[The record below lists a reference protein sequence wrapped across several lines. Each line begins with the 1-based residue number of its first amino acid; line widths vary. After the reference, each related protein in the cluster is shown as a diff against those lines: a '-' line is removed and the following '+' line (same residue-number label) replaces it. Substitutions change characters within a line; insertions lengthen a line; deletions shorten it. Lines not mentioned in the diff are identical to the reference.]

1 MNECLTTSQH
11 QKTQIGYWVSEKGK
25 RVKVKSCA
33 INKISQFSSFKI
45 FIKIQNQL
53 NKLKIIQGGIEK
65 IPLNHIYQIYHFLS
79 ERDDCTPS
87 ECGARSWGRTI
98 RRCCCGVAT
107 RRGGG
112 RPLEVSPVE
121 SRDCRTVASKPLGAR
136 CSSLV
141 RAFAHGAMGRR
152 MDPS

>member
-1 MNECLTTSQH
+1 MFNDTPA
-11 QKTQIGYWVSEKGK
+11 QKKQKQIGYWVSENG
-25 RVKVKSCA
+25 RHVKVKSCA
-33 INKISQFSSFKI
+33 INKISQFSSFKM
-45 FIKIQNQL
+45 FNKIQNHL

-65 IPLNHIYQIYHFLS
+65 IPLHHIYQIYNFLS
-79 ERDDCTPS
+79 ERDDCAPS
-87 ECGARSWGRTI
+87 KCGARSW

-107 RRGGG
+107 RRGRG

-121 SRDCRTVASKPLGAR
+121 SSDCQMVASKPLGAR

-152 MDPS
+152 IDPS